1 MLNKPTDDMND
12 TTKKTHTKEK
22 QYIIPSGVNILEYLR
37 SKDIFIPAPCGGAG
51 TCGKCKI
58 RLIAGCL
65 PDNGNDRALLSD
77 DEIYSGLRLACRSN
91 TNMPVRIQ
99 LFTEPDKEN
108 FSICTDHGN
117 EQDHEIDLKDMDSGH
132 EYGIAI
138 DLGTTTIAA
147 EITDITENVGLITRA
162 SVNRQRTFGADV
174 VSRIEAAASGR
185 GEELKRII
193 EKDLCDLVES
203 MGISSETRISKVVIS
218 GNTTM
223 YHLLMEY
230 DVSGIASFPFSPVSL
245 GGEWFLRDEVFS
257 LETVKRKVL
266 PQDCRIYLMPGLGAF
281 VGGDIFSGMY
291 ATGITRDKGVSF
303 FIDIGTNAEM
313 VLKKEDM
320 YFTTSA
326 AAGPALEG
334 GNLKWGTGSVAGAIS
349 GVTANTSGFG
359 IKTISDAAPVGIC
372 GTGAIE
378 AVYELLRAGILDRY
392 GTFAERYR
400 DHGFPLAKSV
410 MGEIISLDQDDI
422 RQIQMAKAAIRA
434 GAEALMKH
442 AGVSA
447 DEVDRVYVSGGFG
460 SYLDMKKAAGTGLLP
475 EGLLCKAQATGNTSL
490 KGAQMA
496 LSDGI
501 RSSADE
507 EYQRI
512 MSKTEPVDLANDE
525 WFKERYIECMNFE

>member
-1 MLNKPTDDMND
+1 MD
-12 TTKKTHTKEK
+12 HEK
-22 QYIIPSGVNILEYLR
+22 QYIIPSGVNVHDYMR
-37 SKDIFIPAPCGGAG
+37 SKDITISSPCGGHG

-58 RLIAGCL
+58 RLIAGVL
-65 PDNGNDRALLSD
+65 PPGEADLALLSE
-77 DEIYSGLRLACRSN
+77 DELNAGVRLACRAE
-91 TNMPVRIQ
+91 TVMPVRVSV
-99 LFTEPDKEN
+99 PAA
-108 FSICTDHGN
+108 TDETFFAG
-117 EQDHEIDLKDMDSGH
+117 EDILDVRKPQKDRECD
-132 EYGIAI
+132 YGIAI
-138 DLGTTTIAA
+138 DLGTTTLVASLMDIKTGETLIA
-147 EITDITENVGLITRA
+147 RA

-378 AVYELLRAGILDRY
+378 AVYELLQAGILDRY

-447 DEVDRVYVSGGFG
+447 DEVDKVYVSGGFG